1 MDDLPPDGGSGLMPS
16 GKLAFKES
24 DLARAL
30 RAAQKVRAPF
40 HVRIEKATGDI
51 LILPG
56 EGQAVQGVAPPAND
70 DEEDL
75 DRELAEWE
83 AAQKA

>member
-1 MDDLPPDGGSGLMPS
+1 MPS
-16 GKLAFKES
+16 GKLAFKET

-30 RAAQKVRAPF
+30 RAAQKVDAPF

-56 EGQAVQGVAPPAND
+56 EGQPVQGPDARHAND
-70 DEEDL
+70 DQYDL